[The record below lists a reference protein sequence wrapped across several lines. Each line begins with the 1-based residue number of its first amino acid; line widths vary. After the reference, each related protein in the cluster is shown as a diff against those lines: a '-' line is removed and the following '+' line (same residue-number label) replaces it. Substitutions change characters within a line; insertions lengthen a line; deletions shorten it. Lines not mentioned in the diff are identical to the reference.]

1 MAAFFVGIMRKK
13 SRLKLFCI
21 GVDHLKGVVVV
32 AQNTKLLVSAKS
44 QVPRAKQSI
53 QGRRLRGSVQ
63 VERDVRVVFV
73 AWLGFF
79 TLVLLVV
86 FCTE

>member
-1 MAAFFVGIMRKK
+1 MATFFNTVVRKEC
-13 SRLKLFCI
+13 RLKLFRI
-21 GVDHLKGVVVV
+21 RVEPFVSVLVV
-32 AQNTKLLVSAKS
+32 AQYAELLVRPKGQMPVAEAA
-44 QVPRAKQSI
+44 V